1 MILVSHLFDYY
12 FQTSNAHYLPLVN
25 PATGAK
31 VFRYLQESCPNIT
44 WLGLIVPKA
53 WETTKTVTAKPLHQL
68 LVDPTFNFPHLTHLS
83 IIDAGM
89 NYIGYESFFLRH
101 STIKVLSY
109 WGIPLNSSG
118 LGNPEMLPTLSQLVA
133 TVDDCISLCSSGMR
147 PIDSLLLSVAVDI
160 TPETAILLKE
170 AFMCTKSMRQ
180 LAIFDLRG
188 DGMNLDNLRIITAAC
203 PQLTHFDLPLNS
215 EASEVS
221 VSTVFHL
228 FVLFCEVHTKPL
240 LGLANRL
247 QHDSVEPP
255 GAKTSQIIRPCRF
268 TPWDQLCRFPQK

>member
-1 MILVSHLFDYY
+1 MQESDPRKISIRPL
-12 FQTSNAHYLPLVN
+12 QTPYAHCLSLVN

-31 VFRYLQESCPNIT
+31 VFRYLQESSPNIT

-53 WETTKTVTAKPLHQL
+53 WETTKTVSAKPLHQL

-89 NYIGYESFFLRH
+89 NYIGYEAFFLRH
-101 STIKVLSY
+101 SNIKVLSY

-118 LGNPEMLPTLSQLVA
+118 LSNPEMLPTLSQLVA

-188 DGMNLDNLRIITAAC
+188 DGINLDNLRIITAAC
-203 PQLTHFDLPLNS
+203 PQLTHFDLPLNA
-215 EASEVS
+215 EASKVS
-221 VSTVFHL
+221 VSTVFHP
-228 FVLFCEVHTKPL
+228 FCKVHTEL
-240 LGLANRL
+240 LIGLANCL

-255 GAKTSQIIRPCRF
+255 RAETSQIIRPCRF
-268 TPWDQLCRFPQK
+268 TPWDQFCGFPQK